1 MVSPPSIPFA
11 SNLQNLTKKATE
23 DLAQRLSIPVAQ
35 IQLVEARDVIWTD
48 SSLGCPQPGMAYAD
62 VLTPGYLILLNVNGQ
77 SYEYHA
83 GKNSNVFHCSDP
95 LPPVEN
101 MPDNT

>member
-1 MVSPPSIPFA
+1 MTPTPVTPSPS
-11 SNLQNLTKKATE
+11 SLQNLTKKAIE
-23 DLAQRLSIPVAQ
+23 DLAQQLSIPETQ

-62 VLTPGYLILLNVNGQ
+62 VLTSGYLILLNVNGQ

-101 MPDNT
+101 MSDNT